1 MKLLNKYV
9 YKNFIN
15 IYAEKKLLTKQPD
28 NCPCRRKIIMKKIK
42 KKQHNIRKTIIMM
55 TLSFLLIFLINN
67 CLNEI
72 YDVMDSIGS
81 RLDARRLVMTF
92 SQSVY
97 NEIGEKIEEYLKEN
111 SNIID
116 FSKSTASP
124 ISVFGL
130 REDYHIWGVDTFI
143 PAVLKEYMI
152 TDIDELKD
160 DEIIIAKYITEDSYD
175 YPTKTMDYI
184 DGEQYIGRQITC
196 TAGIYDGF
204 KGEELDT
211 VEYTFK
217 IVGVFDNITSG
228 QHMDAYVSENITR
241 KMTEEKNI
249 FPDNYEETEDY
260 YRYEPTVEL
269 TAFVKDYNDINT
281 NERELEDICR
291 EAQDEMHMV
300 THIIMRSEGAY
311 LFFEGIR
318 LLGNMVGA
326 YLIIRAAMNVYLYIR
341 ESLEKRKREF
351 GILKAIG
358 YNSGQISIT
367 MLKEAFLCI
376 CISLG
381 VTFGVGNGI
390 FAVINHYI
398 RNNFNIYWNTIKLE
412 MDIKVNLI
420 ILSVGVLV
428 PMFGYIF
435 SFAKIRKLEPM
446 EALR

>member
-1 MKLLNKYV
+1 
-9 YKNFIN
+9 
-15 IYAEKKLLTKQPD
+15 
-28 NCPCRRKIIMKKIK
+28 MKKTK
-42 KKQHNIRKTIIMM
+42 KRQHNKRKTIIMM

-72 YDVMDSIGS
+72 YDVMDSMGN
-81 RLDARRLVMTF
+81 RLEARRLVMTF

-97 NEIGEKIEEYLKEN
+97 NEIGETVEKYLEEN

-130 REDYHIWGVDTFI
+130 RENYQIWGVDTFI
-143 PAVLKEYMI
+143 PNVLKDYMI

-160 DEIIIAKYITEDSYD
+160 DEIIIAKYITPDSYD
-175 YPTKTMDYI
+175 YPTKMMDYT
-184 DGEQYIGRQITC
+184 DGEQYIGKQITC
-196 TAGIYDGF
+196 SVDRVDGHT
-204 KGEELDT
+204 GESLDS

-217 IVGVFDNITSG
+217 IVGVFDNIKSG
-228 QHMDAYVSENITR
+228 QDSDAYVSENITR
-241 KMTEEKNI
+241 KMTAEKNI
-249 FPDNYEETEDY
+249 FPDNYEETEEY
-260 YRYEPTVEL
+260 YRFYPTIEL
-269 TAFVKDYNDINT
+269 AAFVKDYNGIET
-281 NERELEDICR
+281 NVTELRNICR

-318 LLGNMVGA
+318 LMGNMVGV

-367 MLKEAFLCI
+367 MLKEALFCI

-381 VTFGVGNGI
+381 ITFSVGNVI
-390 FAVINHYI
+390 FAVINNYI
-398 RNNFNIYWNTIKLE
+398 RNNFNIYWNSIRFE
-412 MDIKVNLI
+412 MDLKVNLL
-420 ILSVGVLV
+420 ILSVGIIV
-428 PMFGYIF
+428 PMLGYFF
-435 SFAKIRKLEPM
+435 SFAKIRKMEPM

>member
-1 MKLLNKYV
+1 
-9 YKNFIN
+9 
-15 IYAEKKLLTKQPD
+15 
-28 NCPCRRKIIMKKIK
+28 MKKIK
-42 KKQHNIRKTIIMM
+42 KKQHNNRKTIIMM

-72 YDVMDSIGS
+72 YDTMDSIGDS
-81 RLDARRLVMTF
+81 LDARRIRMTF

-97 NEIGEKIEEYLKEN
+97 NEIGESIEKYLEEN

-130 REDYHIWGVDTFI
+130 RENYQIWGVDTFI
-143 PAVLKEYMI
+143 PDVLKDYMI

-160 DEIIIAKYITEDSYD
+160 DEIIIAKYITPDSYD
-175 YPTKTMDYI
+175 YPTKTMDYT
-184 DGEQYIGRQITC
+184 DGEQYIGKQITC
-196 TAGIYDGF
+196 SVDRVDGH
-204 KGEELDT
+204 KGETLDS

-217 IVGVFDNITSG
+217 IVGVFDNIKSG
-228 QHMDAYVSENITR
+228 QDCDAYVSENITR
-241 KMTEEKNI
+241 KMTVEKNI
-249 FPDNYEETEDY
+249 FTDNYEETEEY
-260 YRYEPTVEL
+260 YRFYPTIEL
-269 TAFVKDYNDINT
+269 VAFVKDYNGIET
-281 NERELEDICR
+281 NVAELRNICE
-291 EAQDEMHMV
+291 EAEDEMYLV
-300 THIIMRSEGAY
+300 SHIIMRSEGAY

-318 LLGNMVGA
+318 LMGNMVGV

-367 MLKEAFLCI
+367 MLKEAFFCI

-381 VTFGVGNGI
+381 ITFGVGNVI

-398 RNNFNIYWNTIKLE
+398 RNNFNIYWNSIKFE
-412 MDIKVNLI
+412 MDLKVNLI
-420 ILSVGVLV
+420 ILFVGIIV
-428 PMFGYIF
+428 PMLGYFF
-435 SFAKIRKLEPM
+435 SFVKIRKMEPM

>member
-1 MKLLNKYV
+1 MN
-9 YKNFIN
+9 
-15 IYAEKKLLTKQPD
+15 
-28 NCPCRRKIIMKKIK
+28 KIK
-42 KKQHNIRKTIIMM
+42 KKQHNNRKTIIMM
-55 TLSFLLIFLINN
+55 SLSFLLIFLINN

-72 YDVMDSIGS
+72 YDVMDSMGN
-81 RLDARRLVMTF
+81 RLEARRLVMTF

-97 NEIGEKIEEYLKEN
+97 DEIGENIENYLEEN

-160 DEIIIAKYITEDSYD
+160 DEIIIAKYITDDSYD
-175 YPTKTMDYI
+175 YPTKTMDYT
-184 DGEQYIGRQITC
+184 DGEQYIGKQITC
-196 TAGIYDGF
+196 IAYIYDGF
-204 KGEELDT
+204 KGEELDS

-217 IVGVFDNITSG
+217 VVGVFDNIKSG
-228 QHMDAYVSENITR
+228 QDSDAYVSENITR
-241 KMTEEKNI
+241 KMTEEECI
-249 FPDNYEETEDY
+249 FPDNYAETEDY

-269 TAFVKDYNDINT
+269 TAFVKDYNYIEI
-281 NERELEDICR
+281 NERELEDICKG
-291 EAQDEMHMV
+291 AKDEMHTV
-300 THIIMRSEGAY
+300 THLIMMNEGAY
-311 LFFEGIR
+311 LIFEGVR
-318 LLGNMVGA
+318 LIGNMVA
-326 YLIIRAAMNVYLYIR
+326 VYLIIRAAMNVYLYIR

-358 YNSGQISIT
+358 YNSGHISIA
-367 MLKEAFLCI
+367 MLKEACFCI

-381 VTFGVGNGI
+381 ITFGVGNGI

-398 RNNFNIYWNTIKLE
+398 RNNFNIYWNSIKFE
-412 MDIKVNLI
+412 MDLKVNLI
-420 ILSVGVLV
+420 ILFIGILV
-428 PMFGYIF
+428 PMFGYIL
-435 SFAKIRKLEPM
+435 SFAKIRKMEPM

>member
-1 MKLLNKYV
+1 
-9 YKNFIN
+9 
-15 IYAEKKLLTKQPD
+15 
-28 NCPCRRKIIMKKIK
+28 MKKIK
-42 KKQHNIRKTIIMM
+42 KKQHNNRKTIIMM

-72 YDVMDSIGS
+72 YDVMDSMGN
-81 RLDARRLVMTF
+81 RLEARRLVMKF

-97 NEIGEKIEEYLKEN
+97 NEIGENIEKYLEEN

-124 ISVFGL
+124 IGVFGL

-160 DEIIIAKYITEDSYD
+160 DEIIIAKYITNDSYD
-175 YPTKTMDYI
+175 YPTKTMDYT
-184 DGEQYIGRQITC
+184 DGEQYIGKQITC
-196 TAGIYDGF
+196 SAYIYDGF
-204 KGEELDT
+204 KGEELDS

-217 IVGVFDNITSG
+217 IVGVFDNIKSG
-228 QHMDAYVSENITR
+228 QDSDAYVSENIAR
-241 KMTEEKNI
+241 KMTGEKNI
-249 FPDNYEETEDY
+249 FPGNYAETEDY

-269 TAFVKDYNDINT
+269 TAFVKDYNYIEI
-281 NERELEDICR
+281 NERELEDICKG
-291 EAQDEMHMV
+291 AKDEMHMV
-300 THIIMRSEGAY
+300 THIIMMNEGAY
-311 LFFEGIR
+311 LFFEGVRIM
-318 LLGNMVGA
+318 GNMVGV

-358 YNSGQISIT
+358 YSSGQISIT
-367 MLKEAFLCI
+367 MLKEAFFCI

-381 VTFGVGNGI
+381 ITFGVGNGI

-398 RNNFNIYWNTIKLE
+398 RNNFNIYWNSIKFE
-412 MDIKVNLI
+412 MDLKVNLI
-420 ILSVGVLV
+420 ILSVGILV
-428 PMFGYIF
+428 PMFGYIL
-435 SFAKIRKLEPM
+435 SFAKIRKMEPM